1 MRPKHLDE
9 AFEIPAAGHPLPML
23 DVLELLGLW
32 RAHGKIQI
40 TSPSESFCLHVDRG
54 RILAASS
61 SLRTL
66 RLGHLLMQ
74 RGAVEPVF
82 LHDVLYGH
90 RTLPSGRALGATL
103 VREGAV
109 SLADLAATVEEQI
122 IEVLTRA
129 IAIQDSTVLMIADE
143 PLPAGIDPVEF
154 DTIALLDE
162 ANSRHARRAAVRAMQ
177 RLLPGHDAQLELTV
191 QLPLVSY
198 KLADPELLVALQV
211 DKGAMTL
218 DRLSSILPLDP
229 FALKRAVI
237 NLLERGYLTALAK

>member
-1 MRPKHLDE
+1 VDE
-9 AFEIPAAGHPLPML
+9 AFGLPAAGHPLPLL
-23 DVLELLGLW
+23 DILDLLGFW
-32 RAHGKIQI
+32 RSNGKIEI
-40 TSPSESFCLHVDRG
+40 TSPEESYSLHVDRG

-66 RLGHLLMQ
+66 RLGHLLLQ

-90 RTLPSGRALGATL
+90 RTVPVGRALGATL
-103 VREGAV
+103 LKEGAV
-109 SLADLAATVEEQI
+109 TRTDLAATVEEQI
-122 IEVLTRA
+122 IEILARA

-143 PLPAGIDPVEF
+143 PLPAGIEPLAF
-154 DTIALLDE
+154 DTTALLEE
-162 ANSRHARRAAVRAMQ
+162 ANARHGRRAAVRAMQ
-177 RLLPGHDAQLELTV
+177 RLLPRPDVRLELTV

-218 DRLSSILPLDP
+218 DRLSSALPLDP

-237 NLLERGYLTALAK
+237 NLLERGYLAAVS

>member
-1 MRPKHLDE
+1 MRPRHVDE
-9 AFEIPAAGHPLPML
+9 AFGLPAAGHPLPLL
-23 DVLELLGLW
+23 DILDLLGFW
-32 RAHGKIQI
+32 RSNGKIEI
-40 TSPSESFCLHVDRG
+40 TSPAESYSLHVDRG

-66 RLGHLLMQ
+66 RLGHLLLQ

-90 RTLPSGRALGATL
+90 RTVPVGRALGATL
-103 VREGAV
+103 LKEGAV
-109 SLADLAATVEEQI
+109 TRTDLAATVEEQI
-122 IEVLTRA
+122 IEILARA
-129 IAIQDSTVLMIADE
+129 IAIQDSTVLMIADD
-143 PLPAGIDPVEF
+143 PLPTGIEPPEF
-154 DTIALLDE
+154 DTTALLEE
-162 ANSRHARRAAVRAMQ
+162 ANARHARRAAVRAMQ
-177 RLLPGHDAQLELTV
+177 RLLPRPDVQLELTV

-218 DRLSSILPLDP
+218 DRLSSALPLDP

-237 NLLERGYLTALAK
+237 NLLERGYLAAVS